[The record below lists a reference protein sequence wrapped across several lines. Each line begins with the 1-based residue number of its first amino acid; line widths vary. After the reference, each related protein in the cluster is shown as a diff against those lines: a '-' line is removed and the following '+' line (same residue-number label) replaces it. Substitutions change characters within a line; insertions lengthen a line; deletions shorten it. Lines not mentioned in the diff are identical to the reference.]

1 MLLAALIGLQPAV
14 LLAGDGQPEVQPA
27 DPLSCSAPFE
37 LQWLRD
43 LDFGHVAVA
52 RNAASQVD
60 VAPDGGY
67 RQLGGA
73 FVSSPPGAAEFS
85 FCGPPGS
92 RFELRVD
99 NGNQVGLPLVS
110 ARSAR
115 VAAGSIRVSAVGAQL
130 QRLNGSL
137 WQGSVGSSGRVT
149 LRVGGR
155 LDIPAGSGSS
165 RPSVRISL
173 ALRVM

>member
-1 MLLAALIGLQPAV
+1 MDWTLNCERWRPIASHAAG

-92 RFELRVD
+92 RFELRID

-110 ARSAR
+110 AHKPSPAR
-115 VAAGSIRVSAVGAQL
+115 A
-130 QRLNGSL
+130 
-137 WQGSVGSSGRVT
+137 
-149 LRVGGR
+149 
-155 LDIPAGSGSS
+155 
-165 RPSVRISL
+165 L
-173 ALRVM
+173 ALNFYNGGLPAD